1 MYTNGKMKKEKFIK
15 LNEEIEK
22 LQEIQEIKLEIQ
34 SLSNNLTNEKF
45 LYIFIPKSVEVE
57 FIFGYSL
64 LPSIKIISIILI
76 ILGII
81 NVLFTYLNNNFFNF
95 LESFIYAVL
104 YLVSGIYLFISTIT
118 LKYNYALIG
127 YKLYEFLFVF
137 ELTIFILNI
146 LLISIGFIHPLG
158 EGSTFLKKFCLYL
171 GIQIFTEIIKIYLLW
186 IIFSYFVHL
195 KLNRVNIINQINK

>member
-1 MYTNGKMKKEKFIK
+1 MNTNGKMKKEKFIK
-15 LNEEIEK
+15 IKQELEK
-22 LQEIQEIKLEIQ
+22 IQEIQEIKLEIQ
-34 SLSNNLTNEKF
+34 SLNNNSTNEIF
-45 LYIFIPKSVEVE
+45 LYIFKPKSVEVD

-64 LPSIKIISIILI
+64 FSSIKIISIILI

-81 NVLFTYLNNNFFNF
+81 NVLLTYLNNNFFNF

-118 LKYNYALIG
+118 LKNNYALIG

-171 GIQIFTEIIKIYLLW
+171 GIKIFTEIIKIYILW
-186 IIFSYFVHL
+186 IIFSYFVNL
-195 KLNRVNIINQINK
+195 KLNRVI